1 MGIHEVTQRPA
12 DPRGFAA
19 RAARGLNRGV
29 LAAALAAGV
38 VAAGALSA
46 TDALAQST
54 LRVVMHSDLK
64 VVDPIFTT
72 AYITRNH
79 GYMIYDTLFATD
91 AKGEVQPQMVDKYT
105 VSDDKLKWTFTLRD
119 GLVFHDGAPVTSDDV
134 IVSLQRWGS
143 RDATGQ
149 KLMSFVKGMS
159 AVDAKTFEISLNS
172 PTGLMLLALGK
183 PSSNV
188 PFIMPKRIAEKP
200 GGDQITEYI
209 GSGPFV
215 FKTDEWKPGDKAVY
229 VKFDKY
235 KPRAD
240 APSGLAG
247 GKIAKVDRVE
257 WRNIPE
263 QQTAINALIAGE
275 IDLIEQPR
283 HDLLPTLAKSKDVK
297 IFDQNPLG
305 NQYALRFNVQHKPFD
320 NPKVRA
326 ALYEALNQEDFLQAV
341 IGDSKYYKVCKAMFI
356 CGSPLASEE
365 GMKDKLESN
374 VNKAKEMLKEAGYD
388 GTPVVLLHS
397 TDLQV
402 LTNLAPV
409 AKSLMEK
416 AGFKVDMQSSDWQ
429 SVVTRRV
436 KKDAPSAGGWNAML
450 TSWVAADVLNP
461 VSTSFINASCDKANF
476 GWPCDER
483 IEKLRDEFAREGD
496 PAKQKA
502 IATAIQ
508 TRVVNE
514 YPTHVFLGQ
523 WYQPAAYR
531 TNVSGL
537 LEAPAFVMWNV
548 EKK

>member
-12 DPRGFAA
+12 DLHGF
-19 RAARGLNRGV
+19 AARGLNRRV

-38 VAAGALSA
+38 VAAGALPA

-91 AKGEVQPQMVDKYT
+91 AKGEVQPQMVDKYA
-105 VSDDKLKWTFTLRD
+105 VSDDKLKWTFTLRV

-341 IGDSKYYKVCKAMFI
+341 IGDPKYYKVCKAMFI

-531 TNVSGL
+531 TNGSGL
-537 LEAPAFVMWNV
+537 LEAPAIVMWNV